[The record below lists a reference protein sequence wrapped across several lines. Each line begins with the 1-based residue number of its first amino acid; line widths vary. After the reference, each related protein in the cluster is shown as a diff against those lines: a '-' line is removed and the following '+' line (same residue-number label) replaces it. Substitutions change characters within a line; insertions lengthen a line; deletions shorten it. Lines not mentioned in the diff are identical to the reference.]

1 VKKARFSFIILAV
14 AMMVLAL
21 ASLNVG
27 TVRAA
32 SSQEYTI
39 DRVDHRIEVLYDG
52 SVFITDTITVTGRS
66 AQDDAVVGSFLMGF
80 PYKYGQHVLRYLAYN
95 ATNSFQVTPNVP
107 LEGHMGYYAVEIAFP
122 QPLSAKN
129 GTSHVFTA
137 GFVLSNNLIGKQ
149 DVQNTS
155 RYTLD
160 FPAFPSLTKTASFCN
175 VSIVLPS
182 GAAYVSGTVT
192 GFVYSRENLVP
203 FTYAPETVTFTVAG
217 SRIMVVD
224 VTELKREIIVNGIG
238 ELSGSDTYRITN
250 KAQLELHFVEVIL
263 PPNASNVD
271 AQDQFGRRMT
281 KPALSDE
288 KTSRYNVTL
297 LDFVEIGNSTIFKL
311 SYSLPN
317 AVYVAEQQDATD
329 SFILTFP
336 TFSNLNYHIG
346 KTTTAFVLPEG
357 ARLQSFNRTSDG
369 HAYSLTRD
377 VFQEAL
383 GITGQDVISLDS
395 FSIRILYSYNTM
407 WLAFRPAL
415 WMWALGLL
423 ASVVAVAWKRPKT
436 KAQAVTS
443 AAVGGRLQP
452 EYLRS
457 FADAYEEKL
466 KIMAELGS
474 IESKVEKGKI
484 PRRRYKVQKKTLE
497 IRLGT
502 LDRTLDEYKTRM
514 RAAGGHY
521 SELMLQLEIA
531 ESELREVNNGLKSDE
546 VRHNQGE
553 LSLEAFKKRQDDYQK
568 RKGNAESDI
577 NGILFRFREET
588 R

>member
-1 VKKARFSFIILAV
+1 MKKARFSFIILAV
-14 AMMVLAL
+14 TMLVLAL

-52 SVFITDTITVTGRS
+52 SMFITDTITVTGKS
-66 AQDDAVVGSFLMGF
+66 AQDDAVIGSFLMGF

-95 ATNSFQVTPNVP
+95 ATNSFQVAPNVP

-182 GAAYVSGTVT
+182 GAAYVGGTVT
-192 GFVYSRENLVP
+192 GFVYSRENLDP

-217 SRIMVVD
+217 SKIMVVD
-224 VTELKREIIVNGIG
+224 VTELKRDIIVNGIG
-238 ELSGSDTYRITN
+238 ELSGIDTYRITN
-250 KAQLELHFVEVIL
+250 KAQLELRFVEVIL

-288 KTSRYNVTL
+288 KTSRYNVTM
-297 LDFVEIGNSTIFKL
+297 LDFVEIGNSTIFQL

-336 TFSNLNYHIG
+336 TFSNLNYYIG
-346 KTTTAFVLPEG
+346 ETTTAFVLPEG

-369 HAYSLTRD
+369 YTYSLSRG

-383 GITGQDVISLDS
+383 GITRQDVISLDS
-395 FSIRILYSYNTM
+395 FSIGIMYSYNAM

-415 WMWALGLL
+415 WMWALGLF
-423 ASVVAVAWKRPKT
+423 ASVIAVMWKRPKT

-457 FADAYEEKL
+457 FADTYDERM

-546 VRHNQGE
+546 VRHDQGE
-553 LSLEAFKKRQDDYQK
+553 LSLEAFKKRQDDYRK
-568 RKGNAESDI
+568 RKENAESDI

>member
-1 VKKARFSFIILAV
+1 LKKARFSFIILAV
-14 AMMVLAL
+14 TMMVLAL
-21 ASLNVG
+21 ASLDIG

-52 SVFITDTITVTGRS
+52 SMFITDTMTLTGKS
-66 AQDDAVVGSFLMGF
+66 AQDDAIIDSFLMGF

-95 ATNSFQVTPNVP
+95 ATNSYQVTPNVP

-160 FPAFPSLTKTASFCN
+160 FPAYPSLTKAASFCN

-192 GFVYSRENLVP
+192 GFVYSRDDLAP

-217 SRIMVVD
+217 SKIMVVD
-224 VTELKREIIVNGIG
+224 VTELKREITVNGIG
-238 ELSGSDTYRITN
+238 ELSGLDTYRITN
-250 KAQLELHFVEVIL
+250 KAQLALRYVEVIL

-297 LDFVEIGNSTIFKL
+297 LDLVEIGNSTIFRL
-311 SYSLPN
+311 SYSLPG
-317 AVYVAEQQDATD
+317 AVYIAEQQGVAG
-329 SFILTFP
+329 SFVLTFP

-369 HAYSLTRD
+369 YAHSLSRD

-383 GITGQDVISLDS
+383 GITRQDVISLDS
-395 FSIRILYSYNTM
+395 HNIRILYSYNTM

-415 WMWALGLL
+415 WMCALGLF
-423 ASVVAVAWKRPKT
+423 ASVIAFAWKRPKT
-436 KAQAVTS
+436 KAQGVTS
-443 AAVGGRLQP
+443 VAVGGRLQP

-466 KIMAELGS
+466 KIITELES

-497 IRLGT
+497 TRLGT

-531 ESELREVNNGLKSDE
+531 ESKLREANNGLKSDE
-546 VRHNQGE
+546 IRHNQGE
-553 LSLEAFKKRQDDYQK
+553 LSLEAFKSRQDDYRK
-568 RKGNAESDI
+568 RKGSAESDI